1 MSGDYSAGAMAGRF
15 ARAIGIVAIFAIVGP
30 LTIAALVSLIV
41 VAFGAALLHMFLV
54 LLQLEALR
62 GMISIAI
69 WLLAFVTVV
78 ATFPP
83 SVAAGLI
90 FAIAAVYG
98 SVNRIWMA
106 WIAAAIAVAGV
117 VACGMF
123 IAPSESSPL
132 ILPDIR
138 SARQALGFMA
148 MLGLLAIGPVS
159 LCWWLAKPLH
169 RARIVA

>member
-1 MSGDYSAGAMAGRF
+1 MSGHFSAGAIAGRF
-15 ARAIGIVAIFAIVGP
+15 VRAIGIVAIFAIVGP
-30 LTIAALVSLIV
+30 LAIAALVSLIV
-41 VAFGAALLHMFLV
+41 VALGAALLQMFLV
-54 LLQLEALR
+54 LLQLDALR
-62 GMISIAI
+62 GVMSIAI

-98 SVNRIWMA
+98 AVNRIWMA

-117 VACGMF
+117 VVFGMF

-138 SARQALGFMA
+138 SAQQALALSA

-169 RARIVA
+169 RARIAA